1 MIELFSSQVGRI
13 VNLSLRGR
21 VDNSFYQFL
30 LPLALGLAG
39 LLLSPGTTRADPPVS
54 VVVGSKSFT
63 ESVIL
68 GELVR
73 ILAEDAGASCRHR
86 RRLGDTSKTW
96 VSLLTGRLD
105 VYCEYTG
112 TLTQEI
118 LAGENIQDPAHL
130 ARVLEG
136 YGLRASRSLGFRNN
150 YALGMKEGRAEALH
164 IRTISDLCR
173 HPDLRL
179 GLSHAFLE
187 RADGWRGLQKHY
199 GLPFDT
205 PRGLEHSLAYRGL
218 ETGLLDVVDLYTTDA
233 EIRRYGIRVL
243 EDDKNFFPAYEAI
256 LLYRADL
263 ETRAP
268 EVVQSLLRL
277 EGQISAATMQDLNAR
292 ANIDRQSETRV
303 AADFLAESLNIHTEV
318 AEETMG
324 QLLLRTTGEHLL
336 LVVVS
341 LALAI
346 PTAIP
351 LGVIAARAPTVGQL
365 ILGLVGILQ
374 TFPALALLT
383 FLIVLFGV
391 GPLPA
396 IVALFAY
403 SLLPIVRNTYA
414 GLHDIPLQIRES
426 AEALGLSSWARLYLI
441 ELPMA
446 SRSIL
451 AGIKTAAVINVGFAT
466 LGGLIGAG
474 GYGQTIMTGLDK
486 SDTGLLLEGAI
497 PAVLMALAV
506 QGLFDLA
513 ERVLVPRGLR
523 LKPSE

>member
-1 MIELFSSQVGRI
+1 MSQGY
-13 VNLSLRGR
+13 SLQTGWGANPSW
-21 VDNSFYQFL
+21 VFL
-30 LPLALGLAG
+30 LALISLF
-39 LLLSPGTTRADPPVS
+39 PGPVSIRADSPVS
-54 VVVGSKSFT
+54 VKVGSKSFT

-73 ILAEDAGASCRHR
+73 ILAEDAGASCRHLY
-86 RRLGDTSKTW
+86 RLGDTSKTW
-96 VSLLTGRLD
+96 VGLLQGDLD

-118 LAGENIQDPAHL
+118 LATENIRDKEHL
-130 ARVLEG
+130 TRVLDRF
-136 YGLRASRSLGFRNN
+136 GLRASRSLGFSNN
-150 YALGMKEGRAEALH
+150 YALGMKEARAEALH

-173 HPDLRL
+173 HPRLRL
-179 GLSHAFLE
+179 GLSHAFIE
-187 RADGWRGLQKHY
+187 RADGWRGLKKHY
-199 GLPFDT
+199 DLPFDT
-205 PRGLEHSLAYRGL
+205 PPGMEHSLAYRGV
-218 ETGLLDVVDLYTTDA
+218 EGDLLDVIDLYTTDA

-268 EVVQSLLRL
+268 EVVHSLLRL
-277 EGQISAATMQDLNAR
+277 EGRISAAAMQDLNAR
-292 ANIDRQSETRV
+292 ANIDHLSETRV
-303 AADFLAESLNIHTEV
+303 AADFLRESLNIHTEIT
-318 AEETMG
+318 EETMW
-324 QLLLRTTGEHLL
+324 QHLLVTTWEHLQ
-336 LVVVS
+336 LVVAS

-346 PTAIP
+346 PTAIF
-351 LGVIAARAPTVGQL
+351 LGVVAARWRTLGQI
-365 ILGLVGILQ
+365 ILGLVGIVQ

-383 FLIVLFGV
+383 LLIVVFGI
-391 GPLPA
+391 GHRPA

-403 SLLPIVRNTYA
+403 SLLPIVRNTFT

-474 GYGQTIMTGLDK
+474 GYGRTIMTGLDK
-486 SDTGLLLEGAI
+486 SDTWLLLQGAI

-513 ERVLVPRGLR
+513 ERFLVPRGLR